1 MADTEIEISGRVD
14 RFEAALAKANAEVL
28 KLKDALRQAAITGK
42 QGNQD
47 VAKSAEGAAG
57 VMHRW
62 GQQQIGSLAGMAAGY
77 LTVTAAIGAVSS
89 AYEEWNARMEKTH
102 AKAKS
107 FSDALAGGLFQAAAM
122 EKMPGLKKWIE
133 QGITGG
139 RMLGTRE
146 EMGAALSGAMA
157 GLPQGSTS
165 QWRDLTANV
174 GLAAP
179 VLGQEELKR
188 YGEMAG
194 AVMRISPGMGARR
207 AVNYAAAIAGR
218 VGHPEQLL
226 NREFLGGVQGLVSSG
241 AMSLDQSLAMGTLLM
256 ERDIS
261 PGTMERFGAR
271 VAMPRTPTPAGHG
284 RLTPQ
289 ELIHNRLA
297 RMTPAQRAQAI
308 LTDPAVQEAEL
319 GTRLQRLEE
328 VTPQAIAQRAGA
340 IRADVGGDIWAREIT
355 SPAALQRVEGRT
367 MKLREDQADIRDQQ
381 KAEDATRLSDER
393 ALERR
398 DRTWYANVAVRAGIW
413 AKWMT
418 TTDTHGMDNVTE
430 EIQKGNRLLRARQA
444 TDAALHAVTNSHD

>member
-139 RMLGTRE
+139 RMLGTR
-146 EMGAALSGAMA
+146 
-157 GLPQGSTS
+157 
-165 QWRDLTANV
+165 
-174 GLAAP
+174 
-179 VLGQEELKR
+179 
-188 YGEMAG
+188 
-194 AVMRISPGMGARR
+194 
-207 AVNYAAAIAGR
+207 
-218 VGHPEQLL
+218 
-226 NREFLGGVQGLVSSG
+226 
-241 AMSLDQSLAMGTLLM
+241 
-256 ERDIS
+256 
-261 PGTMERFGAR
+261 
-271 VAMPRTPTPAGHG
+271 
-284 RLTPQ
+284 
-289 ELIHNRLA
+289 
-297 RMTPAQRAQAI
+297 
-308 LTDPAVQEAEL
+308 
-319 GTRLQRLEE
+319 LQRLEA